1 MRALAWTALLVACS
15 SAPPVALRTAPA
27 VAPHAPATPAAALPA
42 PLPEATRVRS
52 VEGITEYRL
61 PNGLTILLVP
71 DPTQSTITVNVTYLV
86 GSRHEGYGETGMA
99 HLLEHMM
106 FKGSP
111 KHRNVM
117 KLVEE
122 RGGHINGSTWL
133 DRTNYYETLPASA
146 DNLDWTLAL
155 EADRMRNA
163 SISPDDLATEFSVV
177 RNELEMG
184 ENDPA
189 GILDERVLS
198 TAYLWHAYGKSTI
211 GARSDVE
218 RVQAPALRAFY
229 DRYYQPDNAVLI
241 VSGKLDEAAALASIE
256 KTFGVIA
263 KPHRALG
270 PTYTVEPAQDGE
282 RTVTLRRTGDVHV
295 VSLAYHTVSGASD
308 DYAAVEAAIDVLTRE
323 PSGRLYKRLVES
335 QLAASIEGSTELTH
349 DPYVAQVSATVR
361 DSKNVARV
369 QDILIDEIEHLGTR
383 AIDAKEVERWR
394 TATIKDLE
402 LAFADSEA
410 LTVELSEFAALG
422 DWRTVFAYRNR
433 VEKVTLA
440 DVARVAK
447 TYFKTSNR
455 TLGRFVP
462 TKAPDRA
469 PLTEAPDV
477 ASTVKDIIDAPA
489 RSPGE
494 AFAATLENIEKRTT
508 RRQLA
513 GGIAAALLPKQTRG
527 AKVTLRLRLHWGT
540 EAALKSKEPAASLVG
555 PMLSRGTTKHSF
567 QDLQDL
573 ENQLETNLWISTS
586 ADGLTL
592 TLETVRDKLPAAVDL
607 AFEILKSPAFP
618 AKQLELVRQ
627 EQLAGLEEVLEDPQ
641 TLASEVLEQL
651 SSKWPAS
658 DPRYSPTTKE
668 QIAALRKVTLAQVK
682 KFYKDFVGAG
692 HGELAVVGDFD
703 AAALTAQI
711 EKHVTGWQTKQ
722 PYARLTDKVWALP
735 GATRSLDVK
744 DKEMST
750 IVIGQ
755 DFAMKDTD
763 PDYPA
768 MLMLAQVLGGGSAS
782 RAWMRLREKEGLSY
796 GVELWAAADAF
807 DGVGSFGGYAI
818 VAPQNVAKAKASLLD
833 EIAQLRTTK
842 ISAAELQ
849 RAQDSWI
856 KDQDTNLSNDDYLV
870 SMLTQQTFRK
880 RTTAFT
886 AELRAK
892 IRAVTP
898 DDVLRVA
905 AKYLDPARFVVVDAG
920 DQAKA
925 SSR

>member
-1 MRALAWTALLVACS
+1 VV
-15 SAPPVALRTAPA
+15 PPANVPK
-27 VAPHAPATPAAALPA
+27 
-42 PLPEATRVRS
+42 ATRVRS

-61 PNGLTILLVP
+61 PNGLTVLLFP

-122 RGGHINGSTWL
+122 RGGHINGSTWF
-133 DRTNYYETLPASA
+133 DRTNYYETLPASQE
-146 DNLDWTLAL
+146 NLDWTLEL
-155 EADRMRNA
+155 EADRMLNA
-163 SISPDDLATEFSVV
+163 SISPEDLATELSVV

-184 ENDPA
+184 ENDPE
-189 GILDERVLS
+189 GILDERILS

-218 RVQAPALRAFY
+218 RVKAPALRAFY

-263 KPHRALG
+263 KPLRVLG
-270 PTYTVEPAQDGE
+270 ATYTVEPAQDGE

-295 VSLAYHTVSGASD
+295 VALAYHAVSGASD
-308 DYAAVEAAIDVLTRE
+308 DYPAVEAALDVLTRE

-335 QLAASIEGSTELTH
+335 QLAASLGGSTELMH
-349 DPYVAQVSATVR
+349 DPYVAQVSASIR
-361 DSKNVARV
+361 DARNVARV

-383 AIDAKEVERWR
+383 AIDPKEVERWR
-394 TATIKDLE
+394 IETLKDLE

-433 VEKVTLA
+433 VEKVTSD

-455 TLGRFVP
+455 TLGVFVP
-462 TKAPDRA
+462 TKQPERA

-477 ASTVKDIIDAPA
+477 ATAVKDIVDAPA
-489 RSPGE
+489 KAQGE

-508 RRQLA
+508 RTQLA

-540 EAALKSKEPAASLVG
+540 ETALKNREPAAALVG

-573 ENQLETNLWISTS
+573 ENQLKTSLWISTS

-592 TLETVRDKLPAAVDL
+592 TMETIRDKLPAAVDL

-641 TLASEVLEQL
+641 TIASDMLEQL
-651 SSKWPAS
+651 TSKWPAS

-668 QIAALRKVTLAQVK
+668 QISLLRKVTLAQVK
-682 KFYKDFVGAG
+682 QFYKDFVGAG

-703 AAALTAQI
+703 AAALTAQT
-711 EKHVTGWQTKQ
+711 EKHVAGWQTK
-722 PYARLTDKVWALP
+722 PAYARLSDKAWAMP
-735 GATRSLDVK
+735 GATRSIDVK
-744 DKEMST
+744 DKEMAT
-750 IVIGQ
+750 IVLGQ

-768 MLMLAQVLGGGSAS
+768 MLVLAQLLGGGSGS

-796 GVELWAAADAF
+796 GVELWVTADPF
-807 DGVGSFGGYAI
+807 DSVGDFGGYAI

-842 ISAAELQ
+842 VSTAELQ
-849 RAQDSWI
+849 RAKDSWI
-856 KDQDTNLSNDDYLV
+856 KDQDTSLSNDDYLV
-870 SMLTQQTFRK
+870 SVLGQQTYRK
-880 RTTAFT
+880 RTTAFMI
-886 AELRAK
+886 ELRAK

-898 DDVLRVA
+898 DDVMRVA
-905 AKYLDPARFVVVDAG
+905 AKYLDPTRFVVVDAG

-925 SSR
+925 AAH